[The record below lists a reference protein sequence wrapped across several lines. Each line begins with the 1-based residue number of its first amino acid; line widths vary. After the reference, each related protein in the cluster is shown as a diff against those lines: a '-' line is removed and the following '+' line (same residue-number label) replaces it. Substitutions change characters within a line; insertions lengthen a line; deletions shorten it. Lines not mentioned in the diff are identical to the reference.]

1 MSLNK
6 KPKSAFLNKKLR
18 SKQKSTTFLIQPIII
33 DDECDYYDSDS
44 RINND
49 DTEGANILE
58 NLDLLTHENNKDL
71 NSTQSLN
78 NLNQFNN
85 NNNKN
90 RLCWTNRKIENNSN
104 LFNYFSHK
112 NTNETK
118 QLNSSKH
125 GHQFNRY
132 FETKLSEMTKEN
144 LFNDIQ
150 QNTKNCNTSLFPSL
164 IKKSQ
169 LVENDNTTKESVYFI
184 KTYSYL
190 DFKN

>member
-6 KPKSAFLNKKLR
+6 KPKSAFLNKKFR

-49 DTEGANILE
+49 DTEGTNILE
-58 NLDLLTHENNKDL
+58 NLDLLTHPNNKDL
-71 NSTQSLN
+71 NQSLN
-78 NLNQFNN
+78 NLNQFNTN
-85 NNNKN
+85 N
-90 RLCWTNRKIENNSN
+90 RLRWTNRKMENNSN
-104 LFNYFSHK
+104 LFNYFSFK
-112 NTNETK
+112 NANETK
-118 QLNSSKH
+118 QLSNSKH
-125 GHQFNRY
+125 DHQFNRF
-132 FETKLSEMTKEN
+132 FETKLSEMTKES

>member
-44 RINND
+44 KINND
-49 DTEGANILE
+49 DSEGTNILE
-58 NLDLLTHENNKDL
+58 NLDLLTHANNKDL

-85 NNNKN
+85 NNN
-90 RLCWTNRKIENNSN
+90 RLRWTNRKMENNSN
-104 LFNYFSHK
+104 LFNYFSYK
-112 NTNETK
+112 NTNDTK
-118 QLNSSKH
+118 QLSSSKH
-125 GHQFNRY
+125 DHQFNRY
-132 FETKLSEMTKEN
+132 FETKLSD
-144 LFNDIQ
+144 DIQ

-169 LVENDNTTKESVYFI
+169 LVENENSTKESVYFI